1 MDDNQFPFQPEN
13 DAPRMEPQIHD
24 NQPFEP
30 VQHPVPVS
38 FVLGIFV
45 LFSLLGT
52 MVGGGLTL
60 LLGYFYGLDTSE
72 VAAAI
77 GPDAP
82 PNERGL
88 VRWMLILSH
97 LGTFV
102 VPGLLT
108 VVLFYGR
115 KMGASGPLAAF
126 ASNLNWLDYL
136 RAGRWP
142 GWLQVGLGLL
152 LLLAALPLVHY
163 LYGVNKL
170 LPLPEWMRAM
180 ESQTNDAI
188 RGVLRMD
195 SPGELAANLIIMA
208 LVPAIGE
215 ELVFRGI
222 LQQQLMRKIANPWV
236 GILLAGAI
244 FSAIHLQF
252 EGFLPRW
259 LLGVLLGW
267 MFWRTQNFWVP
278 VAAHFFNN
286 AFQVV
291 GAYLFQEKLTEIDFE
306 QDVEVPALV
315 ADVSVFLIW
324 AVMRQLGKIERE

>member
-13 DAPRMEPQIHD
+13 DAPLDAPQTRD
-24 NQPFEP
+24 NQPFDP

-60 LLGYFYGLDTSE
+60 LLGHFYGLDASE
-72 VAAAI
+72 VAASI

-82 PNERGL
+82 PTARGM
-88 VRWMLILSH
+88 VRWMLVLSH

-102 VPGLLT
+102 LPGLLT

-115 KMGASGPLAAF
+115 KIGTSGPFASF
-126 ASNLNWLDYL
+126 ASNWDWLGYL
-136 RAGRWP
+136 RADRRP
-142 GWLQVGLGLL
+142 AWLPVALGLL

-163 LYGVNKL
+163 LYGVNKM
-170 LPLPEWMRAM
+170 LPLPDWMRDM

-195 SPGELAANLIIMA
+195 SPGELAANLVIMA
-208 LVPAIGE
+208 LIPAIGE

-222 LQQQLMRKIANPWV
+222 LQQQLMRVVSNSWV
-236 GILLAGAI
+236 AILLAGAI

-291 GAYLFQEKLTEIDFE
+291 GAYLFQEKLTDIDFE

-315 ADVSVFLIW
+315 AAVSVFLVW
-324 AVMRQLGKIERE
+324 AVMRRMR